1 MKKVVLAALIMC
13 VSAASFG
20 QKYITHTGKVI
31 FDATT
36 PKSPE
41 KISGINNEVGS
52 MMDGKS
58 GAFVFQVPVKSFKF
72 EKALMKEHFDENY
85 MESDKFPKADFNG
98 KVSDMANVNM
108 AKEGTYNV
116 TVAGKLTIH
125 GVTKE
130 VSVPGTLTVKGK
142 DIEAKAKFEAK
153 LADYNI
159 SVPSIVS
166 DKLAKEATITVD
178 VLLNQK

>member
-1 MKKVVLAALIMC
+1 
-13 VSAASFG
+13 
-20 QKYITHTGKVI
+20 
-31 FDATT
+31 
-36 PKSPE
+36 
-41 KISGINNEVGS
+41 
-52 MMDGKS
+52 
-58 GAFVFQVPVKSFKF
+58 
-72 EKALMKEHFDENY
+72 
-85 MESDKFPKADFNG
+85 
-98 KVSDMANVNM
+98 
-108 AKEGTYNV
+108 
-116 TVAGKLTIH
+116 LTIH